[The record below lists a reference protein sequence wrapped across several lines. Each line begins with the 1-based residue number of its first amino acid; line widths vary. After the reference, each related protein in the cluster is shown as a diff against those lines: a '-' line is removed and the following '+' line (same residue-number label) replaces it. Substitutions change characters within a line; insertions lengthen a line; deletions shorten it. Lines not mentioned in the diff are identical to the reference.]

1 MGIDAKT
8 PYNLKF
14 NDNKNVFMGTFC
26 RGGYDYDNGKN
37 KNRVKKSSTC
47 QYYSKLKKSM
57 QPSKKPYACIGYNEN
72 GEASSATNTYSC
84 KYVLHKAVFTATRPD
99 QAKSRYG
106 GYKLTF
112 TAHSAPKTAS
122 PFKVVFDVVCK
133 PTDKGGKPTW
143 KQTKNSDTSYTFSTE
158 SKFGCQTMDLSF
170 MQPLRM
176 FMGAFEILCGIAL
189 CFFGAKF
196 LPYALQ
202 FLAFVLCFGVVMGL
216 GNVVLDLYSTSHVP
230 LIATVVCALIAGCVG
245 GFIFKKFFEAWGVT
259 LLALV
264 GGIMVG
270 VMVTA
275 AIPMSKYLKYG
286 IIIALG
292 VVAAFFGKKFDKQ
305 LKVLGTA
312 LIGAALMMHGAGQY
326 IGGFPNIGS
335 PSIGKLKA
343 NWGYLGYF
351 AGWLAFSAIGAY
363 VQSKFTHANDGGADG
378 MYTDK

>member
-1 MGIDAKT
+1 LGISGKK
-8 PYNLKF
+8 PYLLKF
-14 NDNKNVFMGTFC
+14 NDNKNIFMGTFC
-26 RGGYDYDNGKN
+26 RGGYAYDNGKQT
-37 KNRVKKSSTC
+37 RVKKSNTC
-47 QYYSKLKKSM
+47 QFYSKLRKKM
-57 QPSKKPYACIGYNEN
+57 LPSTKPYACIGEN
-72 GEASSATNTYSC
+72 TDSPSATAAPNTYAC
-84 KYVLHKAVFTATRPD
+84 KHVLHKAQFSANRPD

-106 GYKLTF
+106 GYALTF

-122 PFKVVFDVVCK
+122 PFKVVFDIKCK
-133 PTDKGGKPTW
+133 PTDKGGKPVW
-143 KQTKNSDTSYTFSTE
+143 KQTKNSESSYTFSAE

-202 FLAFVLCFGVVMGL
+202 FLAFLFCSGVVFAL
-216 GNVVLDLYSTSHVP
+216 GNVMLDFYSTNHVP
-230 LIATVVCALIAGCVG
+230 LIATSVVALIAGCVG
-245 GFIFKKFFEAWGVT
+245 GFLFKRFIEAWGVT

-275 AIPMSKYLKYG
+275 AIPMNKFLKYG
-286 IIIALG
+286 IIVVLG
-292 VVAAFFGKKFDKQ
+292 AVAAFFGNKFDKQ

-312 LIGAALMMHGAGQY
+312 LIGAGLMMHGAGQY

-335 PSIGKLKA
+335 PSVGKLKS

-351 AGWLAFSAIGAY
+351 AGWLAFSAGGAF
-363 VQSKFTHANDGGADG
+363 VQSKYTHATEGGEDAFG
-378 MYTDK
+378 K